1 MRQQSRK
8 GKKKGPQPA
17 EQIFPLLFSFG
28 MLFKFVLI
36 STNAIISSVIRS
48 ESRGERKHER
58 NNRAVKKINS

>member
-1 MRQQSRK
+1 
-8 GKKKGPQPA
+8 
-17 EQIFPLLFSFG
+17 